1 MATFKSSPPP
11 DHSVDYSSYSK
22 GTYTGNNRAS
32 RPVTTNYDN
41 EDDER
46 SPEYKKIMGQ
56 TDVTLTMSKYAK
68 KDGDSLKV
76 DGMIEEERRSKAY
89 SKIIG
94 QSSAQQLVRSHFQ
107 IITLETNSLPNVLVV
122 TEDKLWHLTRVI
134 NKNICLN
141 FFRLN

>member
-1 MATFKSSPPP
+1 M
-11 DHSVDYSSYSK
+11 
-22 GTYTGNNRAS
+22 
-32 RPVTTNYDN
+32 TTNYDN
-41 EDDER
+41 DDDEH

-94 QSSAQQLVRSHFQ
+94 QSSAQQLVRMIFLNPMK
-107 IITLETNSLPNVLVV
+107 ITLVTNSSPWKIVDQTWQETNDDIWQDLSTKTFSQTSSASVDVIP
-122 TEDKLWHLTRVI
+122 KLE
-134 NKNICLN
+134 
-141 FFRLN
+141 

>member
-1 MATFKSSPPP
+1 MATFKSSPSP

-56 TDVTLTMSKYAK
+56 TDLSLTVSKYAK
-68 KDGDSLKV
+68 KDSDSLKV
-76 DGMIEEERRSKAY
+76 DGMLEEERRSKAY
-89 SKIIG
+89 SRIIG
-94 QSSAQQLVRSHFQ
+94 QASEKQQVRRHSPLLFTFVTSSP
-107 IITLETNSLPNVLVV
+107 T
-122 TEDKLWHLTRVI
+122 KGCLTPD
-134 NKNICLN
+134 
-141 FFRLN
+141 F

>member
-1 MATFKSSPPP
+1 M
-11 DHSVDYSSYSK
+11 
-22 GTYTGNNRAS
+22 
-32 RPVTTNYDN
+32 TTNFDN
-41 EDDER
+41 DDDEH

-107 IITLETNSLPNVLVV
+107 IITLETNSLPNVF
-122 TEDKLWHLTRVI
+122 DQP
-134 NKNICLN
+134 
-141 FFRLN
+141 

>member
-1 MATFKSSPPP
+1 MNDVRWQLLKALPPP

-56 TDVTLTMSKYAK
+56 TDLSLTVSKYAK
-68 KDGDSLKV
+68 KDNDSLKV
-76 DGMIEEERRSKAY
+76 DGMLEEERRSKAY
-89 SKIIG
+89 SRIIG
-94 QSSAQQLVRSHFQ
+94 QASEKQQVRRRHFPFLF
-107 IITLETNSLPNVLVV
+107 TFV
-122 TEDKLWHLTRVI
+122 TSPPTKDA
-134 NKNICLN
+134 
-141 FFRLN
+141 

>member
-1 MATFKSSPPP
+1 MNDVRWQLLKALPPP

-56 TDVTLTMSKYAK
+56 TDLSLTVSKYAK
-68 KDGDSLKV
+68 KDNDSLKV
-76 DGMIEEERRSKAY
+76 DGMLEEERRSKAY
-89 SKIIG
+89 SRIIG
-94 QSSAQQLVRSHFQ
+94 QASEKQQVRRHSPFLFTFVTSSPTKDA
-107 IITLETNSLPNVLVV
+107 
-122 TEDKLWHLTRVI
+122 
-134 NKNICLN
+134 
-141 FFRLN
+141 